1 MSYAGLKKPDTKG
14 HKLYDP
20 IYMKWPCWDRKG
32 AVVAWGWDGERD
44 EEWLVM
50 GKGFLLGA

>member
-20 IYMKWPCWDRKG
+20 IIWNDRVETERGQWLPG
-32 AVVAWGWDGERD
+32 AE
-44 EEWLVM
+44 M
-50 GKGFLLGA
+50 GRGMRSDW